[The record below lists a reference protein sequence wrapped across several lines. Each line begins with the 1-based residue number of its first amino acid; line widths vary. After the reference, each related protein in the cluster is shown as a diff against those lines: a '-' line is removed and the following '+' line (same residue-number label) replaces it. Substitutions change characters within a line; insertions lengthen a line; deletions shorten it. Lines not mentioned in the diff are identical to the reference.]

1 MDDKIKKVIEME
13 QFLFGESIWIEMDE
27 AYFELLRANYDKDET
42 EIGPRR
48 FKTYINKDLPIYII
62 IIPAGRQHNGERMVQ
77 YFHLVVE
84 DFELGECNG
93 SYELIDEDT
102 LFNKFNI
109 KYN

>member
-1 MDDKIKKVIEME
+1 MDDIKKTAEIDA
-13 QFLFGESIWIEMDE
+13 FLFGESIWIEMDE
-27 AYFELLRANYDKDET
+27 AYYESLRAQYGKDET
-42 EIGPRR
+42 EIGPRKY
-48 FKTYINKDLPIYII
+48 KTYLNKDLPIYII
-62 IIPAGRQHNGERMVQ
+62 LIPAGKQHNGERVIQ
-77 YFHLVVE
+77 YFHLIVE